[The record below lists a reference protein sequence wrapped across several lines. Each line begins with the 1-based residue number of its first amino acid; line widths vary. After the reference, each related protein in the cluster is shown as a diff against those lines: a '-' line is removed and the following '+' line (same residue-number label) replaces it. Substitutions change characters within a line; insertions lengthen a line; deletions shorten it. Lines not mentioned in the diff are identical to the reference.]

1 MDGFKKSTSRPAP
14 SVCRFLQQNRRKAA
28 VGKQAKQNGGR
39 YSAGLLT
46 APRPLRHASP
56 SPTLQIHHILRWSM
70 RMVPAMVFLFGHL
83 SIM

>member
-1 MDGFKKSTSRPAP
+1 LISPKRP
-14 SVCRFLQQNRRKAA
+14 FLIGRLWRKAA
-28 VGKQAKQNGGR
+28 VGNQAKQNGGR

-46 APRPLRHASP
+46 ALRPLRQASP